1 MKLQHTTGQI
11 QKILPTQ
18 IQYLNFLKLQNHE
31 LLQTIKE
38 EMEDNPFLEED
49 VTENEEVAGDELDQ
63 DLSYVDSEEYEDG
76 YSIRE
81 VGVNDSR
88 IHDEKRDIM
97 NNCSRMNTTREDV
110 IEEVRSMSTSPQQFD
125 LACYLINSLDS
136 DGYLRSSTD
145 EIADSLSFSRQK
157 MIDVSEVD
165 AALEIVQA
173 CEPAGIGARDL
184 RECLM
189 IQLFRKEKKT
199 RADVL
204 AYDILD
210 EHFHVFCERGFA
222 ELQGIY
228 EVEQEKILAALK
240 SIKALNARPAYLD
253 DVPMPKVQAASDID
267 FIITENERGELVGEL
282 ASSFSGFIK
291 FSSDAQDQLSALN
304 RKKSKKVDEQQRE
317 TFLKSKS
324 KHAKWFM
331 DCISQREQSMKQVID
346 AIVAMQSEY
355 FTTGDKQTLK
365 PMVLQNIAD
374 VTGLD
379 ISTISRITSTR
390 AADTPIGKVMLKD
403 MFTQGVQANNGVM
416 ISNANVKDVL
426 AGIIAQ
432 EDKNN
437 PYTDEH
443 LSRLLSDKGIKIARR
458 TVLKYREQ
466 MNIPAAKYRMRA
478 AA

>member
-31 LLQTIKE
+31 LMQTIRE

-49 VTENEEVAGDELDQ
+49 VNENEEQAGDELDQ
-63 DLSYVDSEEYEDG
+63 EMSYVDSDTYEDS

-81 VGVNDSR
+81 AGVNDSR
-88 IHDEKRDIM
+88 LHEEKRDIM
-97 NNCSRMNTTREDV
+97 NNCSRMNTTREDI
-110 IEEVRSMSTSPQQFD
+110 IEEVRSMSTSPAQFE
-125 LACYLINSLDS
+125 LACYLINSLED
-136 DGYLRSSTD
+136 DGYLRASTD
-145 EIADSLSFSRQK
+145 EIADSLSFSKQQ
-157 MIDVSEVD
+157 MIETAEVE
-165 AALEIVQA
+165 AALELVQA

-204 AYDILD
+204 AYNILD
-210 EHFHVFCERGFA
+210 ENFHIFCDRGFA

-228 EVEQEKILAALK
+228 EVEQDKIMAALK
-240 SIKALNARPAYLD
+240 SIKVLNARPAFLD
-253 DVPMPKVQAASDID
+253 DVPNPKLQAATDID
-267 FIITENERGELVGEL
+267 FLIIENERGELIGEL
-282 ASSFSGFIK
+282 ASSFSGYIK
-291 FSSDAQDQLSALN
+291 FSADAQEQLSALSQ
-304 RKKSKKVDEQQRE
+304 KKTKRVTDQQRE

-346 AIVAMQSEY
+346 AIVGIQHEY
-355 FTTGDKQTLK
+355 FRTGDKQELK

-403 MFTQGVQANNGVM
+403 MFTQGVQADNGIM
-416 ISNANVKDVL
+416 ISNANVKDLL
-426 AGIIAQ
+426 ADIIAQ
-432 EDKNN
+432 EDKNS

-443 LSRLLSDKGIKIARR
+443 LSRILADKGIKIARR

-466 MNIPAAKYRMRA
+466 LHIPAAKYRLKA

>member
-49 VTENEEVAGDELDQ
+49 VNESEEQAGDDLDQ
-63 DLSYVDSEEYEDG
+63 DLSYVDSDTYEDG

-81 VGVNDSR
+81 AGVNDSR
-88 IHDEKRDIM
+88 IHEEKRDIM

-110 IEEVRSMSTSPQQFD
+110 IEEVRSMTTSPAQYE
-125 LACYLINSLDS
+125 LACYLINSLES
-136 DGYLRSSTD
+136 DGYLRTTTD
-145 EIADSLSFSRQK
+145 EIADSLSFSKQQ
-157 MIDVSEVD
+157 MIEVAEVE
-165 AALEIVQA
+165 AALEIVQS

-184 RECLM
+184 RECLLL
-189 IQLFRKEKKT
+189 QLFRKEKKT

-204 AYDILD
+204 AYNILD
-210 EHFHVFCERGFA
+210 ENFSIFCERGFA

-228 EVEQEKILAALK
+228 EVEQDKIMAALK
-240 SIKALNARPAYLD
+240 SIKVLNARPAYLD
-253 DVPMPKVQAASDID
+253 DVPNPKLQAASDID
-267 FIITENERGELVGEL
+267 FIIVENERGELIGEL
-282 ASSFSGFIK
+282 ASSFSGYIK

-304 RKKSKKVDEQQRE
+304 KKKSKRVEEQQKE

-346 AIVAMQSEY
+346 AIVSIQHEY
-355 FTTGDKQTLK
+355 FRTGDKQVLK

-403 MFTQGVQANNGVM
+403 MFTQGVQADNGIM

-426 AGIIAQ
+426 ADIIAQ

-443 LSRLLSDKGIKIARR
+443 LSRILAEKGIKIARR

-466 MNIPAAKYRMRA
+466 MHIPAAKYRLMA